1 MLNPTTKS
9 LRVSRFWAHRVAV
22 ESSGL
27 RQVKIRCHRA
37 DFGKSEG
44 SDDVGLDGLDFVGL
58 APVDIGAT
66 HDAGSIEDVG
76 GLKLGYVSFE
86 GGPVLE
92 ATRAV
97 LGPAEG
103 AEVAAK
109 TARVAIDEKV

>member
-1 MLNPTTKS
+1 VVT
-9 LRVSRFWAHRVAV
+9 
-22 ESSGL
+22 
-27 RQVKIRCHRA
+27 A